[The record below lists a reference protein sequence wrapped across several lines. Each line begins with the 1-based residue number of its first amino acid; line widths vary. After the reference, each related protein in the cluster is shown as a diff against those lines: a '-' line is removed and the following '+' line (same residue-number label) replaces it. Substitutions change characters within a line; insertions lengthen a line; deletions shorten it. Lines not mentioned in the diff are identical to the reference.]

1 MNPALED
8 ARRRKQAR
16 PLYLELHAMGL
27 ELVASVAAD
36 GEWILE
42 VKGLRSLSPAHADR
56 VRARV
61 QEYERGLLWI
71 LYGNWSEDLEAIQ
84 GEAA

>member
-1 MNPALED
+1 MSYALED

-27 ELVASVAAD
+27 ALEASVDEA
-36 GEWILE
+36 GEWCLE
-42 VKGLRSLSPAHADR
+42 IEGLNSLSPAHADR

-61 QEYERGLLWI
+61 REHERGLLWA
-71 LYGNWSEDLEAIQ
+71 LMAPGDGDLEAIR
-84 GEAA
+84 GELR